1 MLTYAALSPHPP
13 LIIPYIGGARLRDV
27 ESTVTAMKAMAGQLA
42 QSHPET
48 VVFFTPHGNVF
59 ADCIT
64 ALVEPRLYGDFSHF
78 GSRHQGPTYR
88 NDLELLSEIGRL
100 CSDADIS
107 MLAIDEGLA
116 RKYKLQENL
125 DHGILVPLHYIRE
138 AGCHDIAIIALSI
151 AYLPLLELYQT
162 GLLIRHAA
170 ERLGRRVAIV
180 ASGDMSHHL
189 KSDGPYSYHPDGPR
203 FDQAM
208 RDMLARGD
216 VAGILEMDEG
226 MRRNAGECGYRSV
239 VMMLGALDGISFE
252 PEVFSYEG
260 PFGVGYLVAG
270 FKPGTEAK
278 PSILEQE
285 QERQSQA
292 IQQKRQQESMPV
304 RWARMVLEEYIRN
317 HKLPA
322 LPAEMAELKQ
332 KSAGVFVSLK
342 KKGQLRGCIGT
353 ITATRPDLAQEIA
366 ANAVSAATK
375 DYRFPPLKAEEL
387 PELVYS
393 VDILGEPEPA
403 SRDQLNPKEYGVIV
417 SSGGK
422 RGLLLPDLEGVDTV
436 EQQLQI
442 ALQKAGISHNEAYTI
457 ERFKVT
463 RYT

>member
-1 MLTYAALSPHPP
+1 MLIFPCWPS
-13 LIIPYIGGARLRDV
+13 
-27 ESTVTAMKAMAGQLA
+27 MKAW
-42 QSHPET
+42 
-48 VVFFTPHGNVF
+48 
-59 ADCIT
+59 
-64 ALVEPRLYGDFSHF
+64 
-78 GSRHQGPTYR
+78 
-88 NDLELLSEIGRL
+88 
-100 CSDADIS
+100 
-107 MLAIDEGLA
+107 A

-260 PFGVGYLVAG
+260 PLVGYLVAG

-375 DYRFPPLKAEEL
+375 DYRFHPQAEEL
-387 PELVYS
+387 RAGIFGRYT
-393 VDILGEPEPA
+393 GEPEPA

-417 SSGGK
+417 SSGEARPPAAGPGG
-422 RGLLLPDLEGVDTV
+422 RGHSRTATANRPAESRH
-436 EQQLQI
+436 
-442 ALQKAGISHNEAYTI
+442 IS
-457 ERFKVT
+457 
-463 RYT
+463 